1 MKVFK
6 LYFYIMLIASMF
18 VGCSED
24 DDERNDNY
32 IPSEVETDLEEPELD
47 RYLTTT
53 DLDGFSIRARF
64 DNGGDKTENM
74 SCTVYWKAYSSK
86 PSKTPS
92 ASELTRVES
101 MRAYA
106 STKTSTTFD
115 KSHAGYGG
123 GTYIYY
129 YMKCQ
134 NSRFSCTTP
143 VKYTVITR

>member
-18 VGCSED
+18 VSCSED
-24 DDERNDNY
+24 DNEMDDNY
-32 IPSEVETDLEEPELD
+32 TLPETETDLETPTLD

-92 ASELTRVES
+92 ASELTKRES
-101 MRAYA
+101 MRVYA
-106 STKTSTTFD
+106 STKITTTFD
-115 KSHAGYGG
+115 KSHAGYGD

-143 VKYTVITR
+143 VTYTVITR